1 MHASVPPN
9 QTSELYRQRFQ
20 KIPLVSFVTL
30 CLDNLLMTDYKYLW
44 QLLESQG
51 FINWSNS
58 LLMCYSSF
66 WHRLILFN
74 FLYHLGTES
83 PPFPRRLRQLSPLYQ
98 PVHSGGGVLQ
108 RVAAHHNTIPH
119 TVSWAVQ
126 MVQGVHRPRRR
137 PAGAHLIQREL
148 PDPVVRLDVK

>member
-1 MHASVPPN
+1 MCILESRPTKLLSCTGNFFKTPISLFCYLG
-9 QTSELYRQRFQ
+9 Q
-20 KIPLVSFVTL
+20 
-30 CLDNLLMTDYKYLW
+30 DNLLMTEYKYLW

-51 FINWSNS
+51 FLNCPNS

-126 MVQGVHRPRRR
+126 MVQRVHRPRRR
-137 PAGAHLIQREL
+137 PAGAHLIQRKL
-148 PDPVVRLDVK
+148 PDPVMRLDVK